1 MNPPYEGATEDQL
14 RSPFVQEFLAVHDM
28 FRDQLAA
35 ILGYVEDLLRGDG
48 KLDGP
53 DTAQHTRA
61 LIQAGTQYT
70 QYLHLHHSIETEGMF
85 PLLQDE
91 GLDAA
96 IVARLNAEHD
106 ELSELIDRFH
116 AAILDLAAVEP
127 DVLNNDLRRLAD
139 ALRAH
144 LAYEET
150 HVCPLMARWTR
161 RPDLHLRH

>member
-1 MNPPYEGATEDQL
+1 MTLPYEGATEDQL
-14 RSPFVQEFLAVHDM
+14 RSPFVQEFLAIHDM
-28 FRDQLAA
+28 FRDQLAE
-35 ILGYVEDLLRGDG
+35 ILAYVEDLLRGDG
-48 KLDGP
+48 QLDGP

-61 LIQAGTQYT
+61 LIHAGTQYT
-70 QYLHLHHSIETEGMF
+70 QYLHMHHSIETDGVF

-91 GLDAA
+91 GLDPA

-106 ELSELIDRFH
+106 ELSVLIDRFH

-127 DVLNNDLRRLAD
+127 DVLNNDMRRLAD

-161 RPDLHLRH
+161 RPDLHLRR